1 MKITLRVVLA
11 TTLPFLIVLAI
22 AVVLF
27 QQRIAAERESL
38 RRDDVLVR
46 SLLGERFRGEREA
59 LSTAGRI
66 MSGSV
71 ETARAVESRDI
82 NVLRQWA
89 PLFLNTSISKVI
101 FIDAE
106 GRVLYRTADPFRFG
120 DSALEWEPVAS
131 ALTGREYQGFYRIDG
146 VVVVA
151 DVRPVL
157 RYGEIPVGAVITAAA
172 LDEAFM
178 RNLVQQTDV
187 ALRLTVDGE
196 TARIEGPEGDIRQ
209 EVTVPLRSSEGSLP
223 GEATITFYRSDE
235 IEELARLRTRLL
247 VLVGGVLLVVAASL
261 AWTINRY
268 LVPYSVLVSELLD
281 VVRGRTTREDVE
293 RRFSRVFVDPHH
305 EVTVIASS
313 VAEYL
318 ATIDRNM
325 AELERLST
333 TDQLTGLYNRRSMEE
348 TFAIELNRADRY
360 DEGGAVLLADIDHFK
375 AINDNLGHPEGDRV
389 LREAAQLL
397 TGTVRST
404 DIVGRWG
411 GEEFL
416 ILLPRV
422 DSVGAAAT
430 AEKLRAAF
438 ADARLVPDPPAGVEP
453 VGTISVGVAPYGV
466 GSTADAVIQ
475 EADANLYL
483 AKQQGRNRVVDRG
496 DFGSGRVGSA
506 ESDTGRG

>member
-1 MKITLRVVLA
+1 
-11 TTLPFLIVLAI
+11 
-22 AVVLF
+22 
-27 QQRIAAERESL
+27 
-38 RRDDVLVR
+38 
-46 SLLGERFRGEREA
+46 
-59 LSTAGRI
+59 

-89 PLFLNTSISKVI
+89 PLFLSATVSKVI
-101 FIDAE
+101 FIDSD
-106 GRVLYRTADPFRFG
+106 GRVLFRTSDPFRFG
-120 DSALEWEPVAS
+120 DSAREWDPIAP
-131 ALTGREYQGFYRIDG
+131 ALAGEDRQGFYRLDG
-146 VVVVA
+146 VVVLA
-151 DVRPVL
+151 DVRPIL

-172 LDEAFM
+172 LDEAFL
-178 RNLVQQTDV
+178 RNLVQRTDV
-187 ALRLTVDGE
+187 ALSLTVDGE
-196 TARIEGPEGDIRQ
+196 TARSDELTREVRQ
-209 EVTVPLRSSEGSLP
+209 KVNVSLRSSEGSLP

-235 IEELARLRTRLL
+235 IEALARLRTRLL
-247 VLVGGVLLVVAASL
+247 VLVGVVLLFVAAIL

-268 LVPYSVLVSELLD
+268 LVPYAVLVSELLD
-281 VVRGRTTREDVE
+281 VARGTTSREEVTQ
-293 RRFSRVFVDPHH
+293 RFSRVFVDPHH
-305 EVTVIASS
+305 EVTVIAST
-313 VAEYL
+313 VADYL

-348 TFAIELNRADRY
+348 TLAMELNRADRY

-397 TGTVRST
+397 AGTVRST
-404 DIVGRWG
+404 DIVARWG

-422 DSVGAAAT
+422 DSAGAAAT
-430 AEKLRAAF
+430 AEKLRAAC
-438 ADARLVPDPPAGVEP
+438 AEARLVPDPPAGIEP

-466 GSTADAVIQ
+466 GSTADAVIR

-483 AKQQGRNRVVDRG
+483 AKQQGRNRVVGRG
-496 DFGSGRVGSA
+496 DFGSGRVGGA
-506 ESDTGRG
+506 ESTTGRG